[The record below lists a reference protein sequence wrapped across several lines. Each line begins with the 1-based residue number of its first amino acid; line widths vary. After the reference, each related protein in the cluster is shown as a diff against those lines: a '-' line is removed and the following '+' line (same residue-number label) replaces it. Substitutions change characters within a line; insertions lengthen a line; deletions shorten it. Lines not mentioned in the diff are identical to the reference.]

1 MLKGASLNAAPLFWI
16 GLDGPGEKVLNS
28 RSFSEQKKASSY
40 DEAFSM

>member
-40 DEAFSM
+40 DEAF